1 VDRAAQEGSTQAGV
15 ILARRK
21 YASPLAR
28 IPPEIIGASLL
39 FAHNLLV
46 HRALRPPAD
55 AALNLAS
62 AATLTAFALRTGC
75 TSAELGLDRADLEKG
90 IKTGSLAAAYCSAGI
105 GIAAA
110 LPTTRKFFL
119 DARLRGMSRRE
130 TLYHASLRI
139 PVATALSEEIMFRS
153 ALHALFAREHSRRTT
168 LTWTSFLF
176 GLWHI
181 LPTLDT
187 FDGNPASS
195 IGQNPGRAR
204 LLAVLSI
211 TGATA
216 GAGLYFSYLRLRSR
230 SVAAAVLPHAAIN
243 VVALVIGKTLVNRPS
258 VVQRV

>member
-1 VDRAAQEGSTQAGV
+1 MTLG
-15 ILARRK
+15 RRK
-21 YASPLAR
+21 HAPPPPR
-28 IPPEIIGASLL
+28 IPPEIIAASVLI
-39 FAHNLLV
+39 AHNLLV

-62 AATLTAFALRTGC
+62 AVTLTAFALRTGC
-75 TSAELGLDRADLEKG
+75 TPTELGLDRADLKRG
-90 IKTGSLAAAYCSAGI
+90 VKTGSIAAAGFTAVI

-110 LPTTRKFFL
+110 LPSTRRFFL

-139 PVATALSEEIMFRS
+139 PVATALSEEVMFRS

-168 LTWTSFLF
+168 LTWTSLLF

-187 FDGNPASS
+187 FEGNPASN
-195 IGQNPGRAR
+195 IGHNPGRAR
-204 LLAVLSI
+204 LLAVLGI

-216 GAGLYFSYLRLRSR
+216 GAGLFFSILRLRSR

-243 VVALVIGKTLVNRPS
+243 IGALVIGKTLVDRP
-258 VVQRV
+258 RVGHRV

>member
-1 VDRAAQEGSTQAGV
+1 V
-15 ILARRK
+15 ILRRREH
-21 YASPLAR
+21 APLPPP
-28 IPPEIIGASLL
+28 IPPEIVGASVLV
-39 FAHNLLV
+39 AHNLLV

-55 AALNLAS
+55 AAFNLAS
-62 AATLTAFALRTGC
+62 AIALTAFALRTGC
-75 TSAELGLDRADLEKG
+75 TPAELGLDRADLKRG
-90 IKTGSLAAAYCSAGI
+90 LKTGSIAAACCSAGI

-139 PVATALSEEIMFRS
+139 PVATALAEEIMFRS

-168 LTWTSFLF
+168 LTWTSLLF

-187 FDGNPASS
+187 FEGNPASN
-195 IGQNPGRAR
+195 IGQDPGRAR

-216 GAGLYFSYLRLRSR
+216 GAGLYFSHLRLRSGN
-230 SVAAAVLPHAAIN
+230 VAAAVLPHAAIN
-243 VVALVIGKTLVNRPS
+243 IAALVIGRALVDRP
-258 VVQRV
+258 RVDHKV

>member
-1 VDRAAQEGSTQAGV
+1 MTLG
-15 ILARRK
+15 RRK
-21 YASPLAR
+21 HAPPPAR
-28 IPPEIIGASLL
+28 IPPEIVGASLL
-39 FAHNLLV
+39 LAHNVLV

-62 AATLTAFALRTGC
+62 AITLTAFALRTGR
-75 TSAELGLDRADLEKG
+75 TPAELGLDRGDLKKG
-90 IKTGSLAAAYCSAGI
+90 IKAGSIAAACCSAGI
-105 GIAAA
+105 GVAAA

-139 PVATALSEEIMFRS
+139 PVATALAEEIMFRS
-153 ALHALFAREHSRRTT
+153 VLHALFAREHSIRTT
-168 LTWTSFLF
+168 LTWTSLLF

-187 FDGNPASS
+187 FEGNPASN

-204 LLAVLSI
+204 LLAVLGI

-216 GAGLYFSYLRLRSR
+216 GAGLYFSYLRLRSG
-230 SVAAAVLPHAAIN
+230 SVAASVLPHAAIN
-243 VVALVIGKTLVNRPS
+243 VVALMIGKTLVDRPP
-258 VVQRV
+258 VGQRV

>member
-1 VDRAAQEGSTQAGV
+1 V
-15 ILARRK
+15 ILGRCKHA
-21 YASPLAR
+21 PPPAR
-28 IPPEIIGASLL
+28 IPPEVLGASVLIV
-39 FAHNLLV
+39 HNLLV

-62 AATLTAFALRTGC
+62 AITLTALALRTGS
-75 TSAELGLDRADLEKG
+75 SATELGLDRADLKRG
-90 IKTGSLAAAYCSAGI
+90 IKTGSIAAACCSAGI

-110 LPTTRKFFL
+110 LPTTRKFFF

-153 ALHALFAREHSRRTT
+153 ALHALFAREHSLRTT
-168 LTWTSFLF
+168 LTWTSLLF

-187 FDGNPASS
+187 FEGNPASN
-195 IGQNPGRAR
+195 IGQSPDRVR
-204 LLAVLSI
+204 LLAVLGI

-216 GAGLYFSYLRLRSR
+216 GAGLYFSHLRLRSG

-243 VVALVIGKTLVNRPS
+243 IVALVTGKALVDRP
-258 VVQRV
+258 RVGHRVYG